1 MKVLYNG
8 KLNKSGQAEI
18 SSALI
23 LDVLQRTE
31 LELTSNLLN
40 NSDSEQTESLLHTM
54 GVGMLGNFDA
64 ILLEVT
70 EIEQQASY
78 LLAQA
83 VLQKKPTLC
92 LYQKNK
98 IPRQLV
104 VFLKQKHIPKCIQI
118 KSYSK
123 DSVQKTIYDFLK
135 NINSEITEIEVPYFR
150 FTLRLT
156 PSLDEYL
163 SKAADK
169 AQVSKADYLRDLLAK
184 TSEKKD

>member
-1 MKVLYNG
+1 MQVLYNG
-8 KLNKSGQAEI
+8 KLNTQGKADQN
-18 SSALI
+18 SALI
-23 LDVLQRTE
+23 LELLQKTD
-31 LELTSNLLN
+31 LDLTSNLLN
-40 NSDSEQTESLLHTM
+40 NSDKEEPESLLHTM
-54 GVGMLGNFDA
+54 GVGMLGNFSA
-64 ILLEVT
+64 IILEVT
-70 EIEQQASY
+70 EIEQQTSY

-123 DSVQKTIYDFLK
+123 DSVSKTIFDFLK
-135 NINSEITEIEVPYFR
+135 NIDSEISEIEVPSIR

-163 SKAADK
+163 TQAADK
-169 AQVSKADYLRDLLAK
+169 AQVSKADYLRDLLAQ
-184 TSEKKD
+184 TSADKK